1 MACLAPLCECTC
13 LGTGFEDDEDA
24 SSPASGSGHGAEK
37 GFFANEEVSAPN
49 SPKAGGGGP
58 AAADAPADDGSNS
71 ELQKAAA
78 ASEDGFSDVASNT
91 SNEPFGAGLR
101 GTQAV
106 WSALPRRASRED
118 DTGVS
123 IAKTTLGDS
132 LQSLD
137 LNSTDTK

>member
-1 MACLAPLCECTC
+1 MACLAPLCECAC
-13 LGTGFEDDEDA
+13 LGTGTEDDEDA
-24 SSPASGSGHGAEK
+24 SSPSSGSGHGAEK

-49 SPKAGGGGP
+49 SPNTTKAGGGGP
-58 AAADAPADDGSNS
+58 AAADAPEDDGSFS
-71 ELQKAAA
+71 EVQKAAA

-91 SNEPFGAGLR
+91 SNEPFG
-101 GTQAV
+101 
-106 WSALPRRASRED
+106 
-118 DTGVS
+118 VS